1 MTIVTAIFLCLI
13 IVVQLG
19 LCLFYMKLAKVEWP
33 RKKLEGLFYGM
44 MSVITFCGAGLIGL
58 WVLVLLGFNL

>member
-1 MTIVTAIFLCLI
+1 MTILTAMFLCLV

-19 LCLFYMKLAKVEWP
+19 LCLFYLKLAKVEWP

-44 MSVITFCGAGLIGL
+44 MSVITFCGAGLVSVF
-58 WVLVLLGFNL
+58 VLVLLGFNL